1 MKFKYNNSEAMLY
14 EYIDQLFDEYIK
26 TEQLNEVDLFLTKMR
41 FEEEKELLKKK
52 INADSEYIQRF

>member
-26 TEQLNEVDLFLTKMR
+26 TEQLNEVDLFFDK
-41 FEEEKELLKKK
+41 
-52 INADSEYIQRF
+52 NAF